1 MEIKRELNN
10 KLNNDSI
17 KFTRDQI
24 LRKLIKLYQL
34 NTKLFK
40 FLRNENVTGYELDVN
55 IGVSSESS
63 GITLGQ
69 GTNPLLWELGHICF
83 FYEYHCFNNLENNYQ
98 YYIEDK
104 ELYDSFLTSRE
115 YRFNYRPYSKCYL
128 FSYFEYIFQKSIAL
142 LFFDRKLDKIS
153 NYLFMLVILHNH
165 MHCES
170 FIFTQKLL
178 GFKNEI
184 YTPLTL
190 DNFEINF
197 SYIKIKGGSFIQGN
211 VEGENNF
218 SFDNEMPKFE
228 TFVND
233 FSVSKYCVTELMVL
247 NFILDK
253 GYQNK
258 KYWCTNG
265 WRWINS
271 NKINKPFY
279 WIKDEDNYKI
289 NDNGIIRNISHN
301 LPASHISW
309 FEANAICSWLGGRL
323 PTESEWEYLAT
334 NHGNSIYPWGN
345 KFYKDIGN
353 LNYSGNI
360 CCVNNFEKGDNIDGV
375 RQLFG
380 NVWEWCQEAIYPYDG
395 FKIDSVYKEFSYP
408 FFGFKKILRGGSWAT
423 PDILINSRYRN
434 AQMPDCRIQFT
445 GFRVVKVY

>member
-1 MEIKRELNN
+1 MEIKKELNN

-24 LRKLIKLYQL
+24 LRKLIKLYQI

-40 FLRNENVTGYELDVN
+40 ILRDENVTGYESDLE
-55 IGVSSESS
+55 IGISSESS

-83 FYEYHCFNNLENNYQ
+83 FYEYHCFNNIENNYQ
-98 YYIEDK
+98 YYVEDK
-104 ELYDSFLTSRE
+104 EIYDSFLTSRN
-115 YRFNYRPYSKCYL
+115 YRFNYRPYSKSYL
-128 FSYFEYIFQKSIAL
+128 FNYFEYIFQKSIAL

-184 YTPLTL
+184 YTELTV
-190 DNFEINF
+190 DSYDINF
-197 SYIKIKGGSFIQGN
+197 NYIKIKGGSFIQGN

-228 TFVND
+228 TTVND
-233 FSVSKYCVTELMVL
+233 FLVSKYCVTESMVL
-247 NFILDK
+247 KFILDK

-258 KYWCTNG
+258 DYWCTNG
-265 WRWINS
+265 WRWIES
-271 NKINKPFY
+271 NEIDKPFY

-289 NDNGIIRNISHN
+289 NDNGNVRNISHN

-309 FEANAICSWLGGRL
+309 FEANAICKWLGGRL
-323 PTESEWEYLAT
+323 PTESEWEYIAT

-345 KFYKDIGN
+345 KFYNDIGN

-360 CCVNNFEKGDNIDGV
+360 CSVDIFENGDNIDGV

-395 FKIDSVYKEFSYP
+395 FKIDPVYKEFSYP
-408 FFGFKKILRGGSWAT
+408 FFGFKKILRGGSWST

-445 GFRVVKVY
+445 GVRVVKDI